1 LRVLFFLR
9 HGGYVR
15 NFDSLIEELAERGH
29 EVHAALGHSRMRW
42 LDGRTQPIVPLA
54 QRHPAVTYGPIPE
67 ISHPLQRQADGVR
80 GVLDWLR
87 YLGPEY
93 AAAPK
98 LRSRVAER
106 LPSALR
112 SALLAAGASRP
123 GGNAALRRMIGA
135 AERALPWSPAIDA
148 YIAEQRPDVVCVTPL
163 VDLGNA
169 QADVLRSA
177 RRQGIP
183 SVLCV
188 ASWDNLTNKGLIRG
202 EPDLVT
208 VWNEHQR
215 EEAVRLHRQSPDRV
229 FATGA
234 QSYDH
239 WFAWKP
245 QRDRE
250 AFCAEV
256 GLDARRPFLLF
267 LGSSPF
273 IAPSE
278 VPFVRRWIWALRRA
292 PDPAVRDLGVL
303 VRPHP
308 QNGPQWADTDI
319 SDLGQIA
326 VWPRSGADPVDRS
339 SREDFH
345 DSIHYCHAVVGIN
358 TSALIESAIV
368 GRPVFTVLDDDFA
381 DTQGGT
387 LHFAH
392 LQQAGGGLL
401 KEAATL
407 DEHVAQIG
415 ASLRGDDGFQDRNDR
430 FLEAF
435 VRPHGLARPAA
446 PILADA
452 IERAAREG
460 LPAQRPVAPAQ
471 RVAKPA
477 WQVLSRVAA
486 VVAPVL
492 QARARRRE
500 QRRRAER
507 KAAMHVKKS
516 QGQAQSVTVT
526 AESKT

>member
-1 LRVLFFLR
+1 
-9 HGGYVR
+9 
-15 NFDSLIEELAERGH
+15 
-29 EVHAALGHSRMRW
+29 MRW

-54 QRHPAVTYGPIPE
+54 ERYPAVTWGPVPDV
-67 ISHPLQRQADGVR
+67 SHPLQRHADALR
-80 GVLDWLR
+80 GILDWLR

-93 AAAPK
+93 ASAPK
-98 LRSRVAER
+98 LRERVAQR
-106 LPSALR
+106 LPSGLRAALV
-112 SALLAAGASRP
+112 AAGAERP
-123 GGNAALRRMIGA
+123 AGNAALRRIIGA
-135 AERALPWSPAIDA
+135 AERALPWSPSIDA

-183 SVLCV
+183 AVLCV

-208 VWNEHQR
+208 VWNEQQR

-229 FATGA
+229 VATGA

-256 GLDARRPFLLF
+256 GLDARRPFVLF

-278 VPFVRRWIWALRRA
+278 VPFVRRWIGALREA
-292 PDPAVRDLGVL
+292 PDPAVRELGVL

-308 QNGPQWADTDI
+308 QNGPQWADADLR
-319 SDLGQIA
+319 DLGPVA
-326 VWPRSGADPVDRS
+326 VWPRSGADPVDRA
-339 SREDFH
+339 SRDDFH
-345 DSIHYCHAVVGIN
+345 DSIHLCHAVVGIN

-368 GRPVFTVLDDDFA
+368 GRPVFTVLDGDFA

-392 LQQAGGGLL
+392 LQHAGGGLL
-401 KEAATL
+401 RQASTL
-407 DEHVAQIG
+407 DEHVAQI
-415 ASLRGDDGFQDRNDR
+415 ASSLRDDDGFVHRNDR

-452 IERAAREG
+452 VERAALAG
-460 LPAQRPVAPAQ
+460 SLPQGPPSPAQRLAGPVWHALSPVA
-471 RVAKPA
+471 
-477 WQVLSRVAA
+477 AA
-486 VVAPVL
+486 A
-492 QARARRRE
+492 ARGLGASARRRDR
-500 QRRRAER
+500 RRRAAR
-507 KAAMHVKKS
+507 KAAMQTGGPS
-516 QGQAQSVTVT
+516 GQDGQRVGVT
-526 AESKT
+526 AKTKA